1 MSCVALFAYID
12 PASGTILLQLIV
24 AGLLGSAAFFRTSIA
39 RWLGLLAGRKSAG
52 EPAASGAP
60 IPDDQDHDEGLH
72 ERRRAA

>member
-39 RWLGLLAGRKSAG
+39 RWLRLMMGRKSAG
-52 EPAASGAP
+52 EPAASDAR
-60 IPDDQDHDEGLH
+60 IPDDQDHDEAPH
-72 ERRRAA
+72 EQRRAA